1 MAGPFAPLIGA
12 VSSFLGPTASKAI
25 GSGISAGLSAGIG
38 DKIQR
43 SIAPQAS
50 SFGHSSVG
58 NALSA
63 NSGQAN
69 LQSMVDYKTEAEMK
83 LISHRT
89 DEYIRQQQILNPKMA
104 NDAQNT
110 VLENIGATLKPEAE
124 FLRDKFN
131 DARNYLIEKGTDL
144 LWDVND
150 KHYNYTGG
158 TRGFKRTYP

>member
-1 MAGPFAPLIGA
+1 MAGIFQPIATALTKVIG
-12 VSSFLGPTASKAI
+12 SKATEAI

-69 LQSMVDYKTEAEMK
+69 LQSMVDYKTEAQK
-83 LISHRT
+83 QLITHQT

-124 FLRDKFN
+124 FIWDKFKQGR
-131 DARNYLIEKGTDL
+131 DYLIDKGTDW